1 MQLGS
6 SEHKEL
12 FCGFF
17 LETHK
22 PFRPEELPWPDLN
35 QSTIEKLAG
44 FPIWDYAIH
53 AERQVFNKLTAYSN
67 KEQDALLK
75 EALELQAYEEG
86 RHADI
91 LKCFLNRYN
100 ILSNQIPDKPLPSN
114 LERCF
119 MSTGAGECID
129 SFFVSGF

>member
-1 MQLGS
+1 MSSIMQLGS

-12 FCGFF
+12 FCRFF

-53 AERQVFNKLTAYSN
+53 AERQGCNKLTAYSN
-67 KEQDALLK
+67 EEQDALLK
-75 EALELQAYEEG
+75 RPLSYKLTKKVVMLIFSSVFLIATIFHLIKFPINLYHIIWSDAL
-86 RHADI
+86 
-91 LKCFLNRYN
+91 
-100 ILSNQIPDKPLPSN
+100 
-114 LERCF
+114 
-119 MSTGAGECID
+119 
-129 SFFVSGF
+129 